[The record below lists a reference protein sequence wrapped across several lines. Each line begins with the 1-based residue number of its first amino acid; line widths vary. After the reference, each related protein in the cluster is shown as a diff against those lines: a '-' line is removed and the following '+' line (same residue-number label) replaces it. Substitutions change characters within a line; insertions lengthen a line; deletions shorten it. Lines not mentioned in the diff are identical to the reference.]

1 MILLQY
7 AVQRFPGRTIIL
19 VGHGMGGAIAIKV
32 ADLIEKDKSNDEI
45 KKAFLGLVVIDVVES
60 TALEAL
66 PFMEQM
72 I

>member
-1 MILLQY
+1 
-7 AVQRFPGRTIIL
+7 
-19 VGHGMGGAIAIKV
+19 MGGAIAIKV

-45 KKAFLGLVVIDVVES
+45 KKALLGLVVIDVVES